1 MINTQCMKQ
10 YVIPSLRITE
20 WKKYLK
26 SIQNREKQEINY
38 ETDYEFDKALV
49 VQIMSIYVRQSIR
62 SFWVI

>member
-49 VQIMSIYVRQSIR
+49 VQIMSIYVRQSIK

>member
-20 WKKYLK
+20 RKKYLK
-26 SIQNREKQEINY
+26 SIHNREKQEINY

-62 SFWVI
+62 SFRVI

>member
-1 MINTQCMKQ
+1 MKQ

-49 VQIMSIYVRQSIR
+49 VKIMSIYVRQRIR

>member
-1 MINTQCMKQ
+1 MKQ

-49 VQIMSIYVRQSIR
+49 VS
-62 SFWVI
+62 

>member
-1 MINTQCMKQ
+1 MNQ

-20 WKKYLK
+20 RKKYLK

-62 SFWVI
+62 SFRVI

>member
-1 MINTQCMKQ
+1 MKQ

-49 VQIMSIYVRQSIR
+49 VQIMSIYVRQRIR

>member
-1 MINTQCMKQ
+1 MKQ

-20 WKKYLK
+20 RKKYLK

-62 SFWVI
+62 SFRVI